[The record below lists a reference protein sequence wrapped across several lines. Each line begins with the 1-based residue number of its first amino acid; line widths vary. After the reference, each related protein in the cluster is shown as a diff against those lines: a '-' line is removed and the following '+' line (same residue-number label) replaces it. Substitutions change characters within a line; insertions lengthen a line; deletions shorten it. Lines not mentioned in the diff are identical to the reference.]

1 MLRVT
6 VYHGSTIWFQ
16 GQAAEAVL
24 PAEDGEL
31 SVWSFHAPMLCALA
45 AGMVTVDDRRLA
57 VQGGVARMAR
67 NTLTVVSH

>member
-24 PAEDGEL
+24 PAE
-31 SVWSFHAPMLCALA
+31 
-45 AGMVTVDDRRLA
+45 
-57 VQGGVARMAR
+57 
-67 NTLTVVSH
+67 VVPRDSKFSHFLK